1 MYRITLCLASLAL
14 FLTGCTSGYDQQHN
28 ASRLETSER
37 KAAVV
42 FEDDDVCWIARTP
55 SARKLV
61 SLGFAKAQDSFIYRR
76 SMPLGEF
83 KETFG
88 SPRLHH
94 LACGPF
100 GGGAFGGWVRR
111 TRIEGNH
118 TILAPLG
125 REAPPLDSSPVVDS
139 TVVEVSVN
147 LEHTRRPSISV
158 GHSMLAH
165 DSLLHLGA
173 RDITSQVTTVVNGDE
188 PGRKW
193 SRWYLLPDGTCLLLR
208 LTNMTPPRG
217 KPRTPR
223 LEQIVLGEAGK
234 GYGSAEDW
242 AVQRKTTPQKLSLN
256 KYRTELK

>member
-1 MYRITLCLASLAL
+1 MNEITLCLASFAL
-14 FLTGCTSGYDQQHN
+14 FLTGCTSRCDQEHN
-28 ASRLETSER
+28 APEVETSQR

-42 FEDDDVCWIARTP
+42 FEDDDVSWIARTP
-55 SARKLV
+55 SARKLA

-76 SMPLGEF
+76 TMPLGEF

-88 SPRLHH
+88 NPRLLPVPC
-94 LACGPF
+94 LAIGQ
-100 GGGAFGGWVRR
+100 WVRR
-111 TRIEGNH
+111 TVIEGNH
-118 TILAPLG
+118 TVLEVLE
-125 REAPPLDSSPVVDS
+125 REPRGPNSSPVDDS

-147 LEHTRRPSISV
+147 LKLIRRPSISV
-158 GHSMLAH
+158 GHSTLAH
-165 DSLLHLGA
+165 GSLLHLGA
-173 RDITSQVTTVVNGDE
+173 KEITSQVTTVLDGDE

-208 LTNMTPPRG
+208 ARNMTPPRG
-217 KPRTPR
+217 RPRTPR

-242 AVQRKTTPQKLSLN
+242 AAQRKTTPQKLSLN